1 MKLITLN
8 APGGY
13 SIYVCAKCDA
23 KMNAG
28 KIKMRDHRG
37 AQYCITERG
46 LTYVRHA
53 VCDCCAA
60 LRDGSLTEA
69 K

>member
-8 APGGY
+8 APGGD

-28 KIKMRDHRG
+28 KIVIRDHRG
-37 AQYCITERG
+37 IQYCQTERG
-46 LTYVRHA
+46 LTNVPHA
-53 VCDCCAA
+53 VCDCCEAIA
-60 LRDGSLTEA
+60 NGSVTEVT
-69 K
+69 